1 MHLNANELCA
11 LTVPFLKEQTEQDY
25 NLEAPAEE
33 EEDHFVPVPAS
44 SFYLKHWTADQ
55 LQLLHE
61 ANSKAFD
68 IPLVVNMLHHSLC
81 LLSDLQAFVKVLPPT
96 MHQKGPDQEAAPCL
110 PPPPAE
116 AQPHPHT

>member
-1 MHLNANELCA
+1 M
-11 LTVPFLKEQTEQDY
+11 EQDY

-55 LQLLHE
+55 LQLLCE
-61 ANSKAFD
+61 ADPKAFD

-81 LLSDLQAFVKVLPPT
+81 LISDSQAFVKALPPT
-96 MHQKGPDQEAAPCL
+96 MHQKGPNQEAAPCL